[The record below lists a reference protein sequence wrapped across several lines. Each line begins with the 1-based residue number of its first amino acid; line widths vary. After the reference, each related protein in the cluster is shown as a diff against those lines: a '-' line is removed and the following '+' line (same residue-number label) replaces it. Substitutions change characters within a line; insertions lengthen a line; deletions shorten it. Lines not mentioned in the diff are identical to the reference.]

1 MPRPLFAR
9 DPPQVNME
17 PVVIWEHDGIEKV
30 QEGAWAAHTTDASRA
45 PIMPITVEAPWH
57 RSESTGKQ
65 FGHTIC
71 KI

>member
-45 PIMPITVEAPWH
+45 PISPTTVWA
-57 RSESTGKQ
+57 R
-65 FGHTIC
+65 
-71 KI
+71 